1 MKRGIKSCLLLV
13 AGLVALLVLG
23 VGVMYFLDF
32 CPPAGPWPLPPW
44 CAEYGS
50 LPSLVVAPVVGGFQ
64 DEDFDYY
71 QPGEIQQVLDKPLF
85 LISPDYNKPEDMIPV
100 DGAGWSG
107 LQVDAWAPRS
117 VQILHSKG
125 LHLFGAGMT
134 IRHLNISS
142 ADPKPELAALD
153 LDGNPIPLTKPGM
166 AEYLPGEYFYSI
178 YNPSWQEL
186 LLEQGRAMIDFGA
199 EGIVVD
205 EPGTYGSLV
214 FEAGGSFDEYSLAAF
229 RDYLAQKYT
238 PEQLLTL
245 FGIQDIEGFDFRQY
259 LLDNGLRDSWNASWQ
274 NPPLISYEF
283 FLFQNQ
289 GADAFLRRF
298 VSELRTYASEQYN
311 RDFVFSFNSAPQYD
325 FSRFMPID
333 YLDYLT
339 GEEFYF
345 GAGHTRAAI
354 NGKLLEGAFDGQII
368 LLGEV
373 GLDTGEIPDHTANL
387 AKYIFADIFSNPNTG
402 LVIPT
407 DNIYTMLG
415 GSYQDTFI
423 TYDLQELERYYSFMD
438 QNRHLFGLS
447 EPAEVGLVHS
457 SPSLISYLYPSG
469 ESLWGSA
476 DVLAVMDLLLSE
488 RFPFGM
494 LVSGNGIW
502 SQQRLTLEDLQAYP
516 VVVLPG
522 VDLISDE
529 EIEALLSYV
538 QDGGVVIQINGFGRY
553 DLTGKPVQRPQ
564 IEDLTSPGVHSLGQ
578 GTWQTLELWE
588 ELGAFSWNADE
599 ERQIQPAEHSPD
611 DPAVVAIREALTR
624 YLEPEIQT
632 DAPYSVAVRRYVSGE
647 NWVLHLVNYD
657 YDQTADQFMPT
668 GPFQL
673 TIKVGESSISQARLY
688 DFETGQIS
696 EVPFQQNGDAVT
708 LEMPSLEVYA
718 VVELLP

>member
-13 AGLVALLVLG
+13 VGLVVLLVLA

-44 CAEYGS
+44 CTGNGS
-50 LPSLVVAPVVGGFQ
+50 LPSLAAVPVVGGSQ

-85 LISPDYNKPEDMIPV
+85 LISPDFGKPEDMIPA
-100 DGAGWSG
+100 DGAGWAG
-107 LQVDAWAPRS
+107 LQVDDWSPRA

-125 LHLFGAGMT
+125 LHLIGAGMT

-166 AEYLPGEYFYSI
+166 EAYLPGEYFYSI
-178 YNPSWQEL
+178 YNPGWQEL

-199 EGIVVD
+199 EGIVMD
-205 EPGTYGSLV
+205 EPSTYGSLV

-238 PEQLLTL
+238 PEQLLER
-245 FGIQDIEGFDFRQY
+245 FEIQDIQAFDFRQY
-259 LLDNGLRDSWNASWQ
+259 LLDKGLRDSWNVSRQ
-274 NPPLISYEF
+274 DPPPITYEF

-298 VSELRTYASEQYN
+298 VSELRTYAREQYN
-311 RDFVFSFNSAPQYD
+311 RDFVFSFNSTPQYD
-325 FSRFMPID
+325 FSRFMPVD

-339 GEEFYF
+339 GEAFYF

-354 NGKLLEGAFDGQII
+354 NGKLLEGTFEGQII

-373 GLDTGEIPDHTANL
+373 GLDTGAIPEHTVNL
-387 AKYIFADIFSNPNTG
+387 AKYIFADIYSNPNTG

-407 DNIYTMLG
+407 DNIYTMLE
-415 GSYQDTFI
+415 GSYQETFV
-423 TYDLQELERYYSFMD
+423 TYDLQELERYYRFMD
-438 QNRHLFGLS
+438 QNRHLFGLP

-469 ESLWGSA
+469 ESLWGSTDA
-476 DVLAVMDLLLSE
+476 LAAMDVLLSE
-488 RFPFGM
+488 RVPFGM
-494 LVSGNGIW
+494 LVSGDGIW
-502 SQQRLTLEDLQAYP
+502 SQQRLTLEDLRTCP

-522 VDLISDE
+522 VELISDE
-529 EIEALLSYV
+529 EIEALLAYV
-538 QDGGVVIQINGFGRY
+538 RDGGVVIQINGFGTY
-553 DLTGKPVQRPQ
+553 DLEGKPVRRPQ
-564 IEDLTSPGVHSLGQ
+564 IEDLTSYGIHSLGQ
-578 GTWQTLELWE
+578 GTWHTLELWE
-588 ELGAFSWNADE
+588 ELGGFSWNADE

-611 DPAVVAIREALTR
+611 DPAAVAIREALSF

-632 DAPYSVAVRRYVSGE
+632 DAPYSVAVRRYASGE
-647 NWVLHLVNYD
+647 SWVLHLVNYE
-657 YDQTADQFMPT
+657 YDQTADQFTPT

-673 TIKVGESSISQARLY
+673 ITRVGGTSISQARLY
-688 DFETGQIS
+688 DFESGQIS
-696 EVPFQQNGDAVT
+696 EIPFEQDGDSVT
-708 LEMPSLEVYA
+708 LEIPSLEVYA